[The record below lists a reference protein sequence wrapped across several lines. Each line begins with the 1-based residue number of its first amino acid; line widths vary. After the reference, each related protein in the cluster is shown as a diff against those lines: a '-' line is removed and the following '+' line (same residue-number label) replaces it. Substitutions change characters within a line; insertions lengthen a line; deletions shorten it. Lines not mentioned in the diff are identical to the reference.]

1 MTTGKRG
8 KSATTKKTQ
17 ARGHWIVLMKG
28 MLYTLIGTVMSIGGA
43 ETWQRFPGSL
53 DEILTDPTVFYS
65 WSLIST
71 LLGTAA
77 ILFGVFDLIYN
88 MVWLL
93 TSKVI
98 IKRDGIEWR
107 TGFLNHQIE
116 PISYARIESVALYRS
131 LLARILNYGT
141 LRIYGIG
148 SGVITVPH
156 IRKAKA
162 LSEFINKHKNT
173 HSAAQPSGNVG
184 TQEVEEEQ

>member
-1 MTTGKRG
+1 MTIGKQER
-8 KSATTKKTQ
+8 SATTKKTK

-28 MLYTLIGTVMSIGGA
+28 MLYTLIGTVMSIQGA
-43 ETWQRFPGSL
+43 GTWQRFPGSL
-53 DEILTDPTVFYS
+53 DELLTDLTVFFS
-65 WSLIST
+65 WNTISA

-77 ILFGVFDLIYN
+77 ILFGVIDLIYN
-88 MVWLL
+88 IVWLL

-131 LLARILNYGT
+131 LLARMLNYGT
-141 LRIYGIG
+141 LRVYGIG
-148 SGVITVPH
+148 SGTITVPH

-162 LSEFINKHKNT
+162 LSEFINKHNSKYNRV
-173 HSAAQPSGNVG
+173 QPGSNGG
-184 TQEVEEEQ
+184 IQEGKEE